1 MASIRERAKAALQRY
16 LHVELGRSFVLPDI
30 SALSGQRLNF
40 LNKYGPEQL
49 APMSGP
55 ELLRTLPYSLSNDQ
69 PMDYWLEFKADEEFQ
84 TRTFGSIQGGS
95 AGKYG
100 AWQDKSTGKWKKT
113 STTGPGVAEVTEDE
127 ALQITVL
134 RRDEVL
140 KAVAVL
146 RELKTQGFETVT
158 PDELQSAIEAAAPTC
173 YHLAWFH
180 KYLHLVEP
188 DLITWDATLKYAQ
201 AELYRVGVRAPSDG
215 LYRCDVHISRFWGSF
230 PELADLPPQIRYRVA
245 RGLGPRNH
253 WALSLDG
260 DVPTRNE
267 MLAGNFVG
275 LGPKQ
280 IRDLAQAVEG
290 GKKREARRTIETAA
304 GEVSLRLS
312 PSQMRDMVEF
322 LCSVKEGDIVAL
334 LSEPGAVWAVGEVAG
349 GYQFAAGE
357 ARPHR
362 LPMRWLHHS
371 PFELSV
377 RVEGDDKLNWVD
389 PDSSTV
395 ADIEASLVANG
406 HGPWPNFA
414 EVIAA
419 PKPEPVVVSVDTTV
433 RSAPEAPAPLD
444 PPDAVIGAL
453 MDVLRRKYQMIL
465 YGPPGTG
472 KTWYGTRVALEVIA
486 RDNFRCLPSQ
496 LTEKQQ
502 AEIHEGEKPLMAMC
516 TFHPAYSYEDFI
528 EGYRPDG
535 DGFDLR
541 PGIFRQMVKAAKD
554 RPDRTH
560 VLVVDEI
567 NRGNIP
573 KIFGELITL
582 IEPSKRAKTSVRLP
596 LSGDSFT
603 VPSNLLL
610 IGTMNT
616 ADRSILL
623 LDTALR
629 RRFAFKELMPEPDLL
644 GGGTV
649 GDVPLSTWL
658 RALNRRIVE
667 NLGRDGRNLQIG
679 HAYFLPGGK
688 PPATLRRLAEIV
700 VEDVWPLLQEYCYE
714 DPNRLAGVLGGER
727 GVYDL
732 AARDL
737 KHHLFREGSDDALTA
752 ALLAIVTPEDQA
764 AVAAAPS
771 PNDGAAAPAE

>member
-1 MASIRERAKAALQRY
+1 MATIRESAREAIQRY
-16 LHVELGRSFVLPDI
+16 LQAELGRALVVPD
-30 SALSGQRLNF
+30 AANLTRQRMNF
-40 LNKYGPEQL
+40 LNRFGPEQL
-49 APMSGP
+49 AGMSGP
-55 ELLRTLPYSLSNDQ
+55 ELLRALPYSASSEQ
-69 PMDYWLEFKADEEFQ
+69 PMDYWLEFKADDDFQ
-84 TRTFGSIQGGS
+84 TRAFGSIQGGS
-95 AGKYG
+95 SGKFG
-100 AWQDKSTGKWKKT
+100 AWQEKSSGKWKKT
-113 STTGPGVAEVTEDE
+113 STTGPGVAEVSEDE
-127 ALQITVL
+127 ALQITLL
-134 RRDEVL
+134 RREEVL
-140 KAVAVL
+140 KAVELL
-146 RELKTQGFETVT
+146 RELKASGFEVVK
-158 PDELQSAIEAAAPTC
+158 PDQLQAAVEKAAPNC
-173 YHLAWFH
+173 FHLAWFH

-201 AELYRVGVRAPSDG
+201 ADLYRVGIPAPSEG
-215 LYRCDVHISRFWGSF
+215 LYRCDIHISRFWGSL
-230 PELADLPPQIRYRVA
+230 PELSELPRQIRYRVS

-267 MLAGNFVG
+267 MLAGNFIG

-280 IRDLAQAVEG
+280 IRDLTQAGEG

-304 GEVSLRLS
+304 GEVGLRLS
-312 PSQMRDMVEF
+312 PAQMRDLVEF
-322 LCSVKEGDIVAL
+322 ICSVKEGDIVAL
-334 LSEPGAVWAVGEVAG
+334 LSEPAAVWAVGEVAG
-349 GYQFAAGE
+349 PYQFVAGD

-362 LPMRWLHHS
+362 LPMRWLHHR

-377 RVEGDDKLNWVD
+377 RVEGDDKLNWLE
-389 PDSSTV
+389 PDSGAV
-395 ADIEASLVANG
+395 ADLEASLVANG
-406 HGPWPNFA
+406 YGPWPNFA

-419 PKPEPVVVSVDTTV
+419 PKPEPVALTAAAP
-433 RSAPEAPAPLD
+433 SAGGSDASTPLD
-444 PPDAVIGAL
+444 PPDAVIGVL

-472 KTWYGTRVALEVIA
+472 KTWYGTRVALEIIA
-486 RDNFRCLPSQ
+486 RDNFHCLPSQ

-502 AEIHEGEKPLMAMC
+502 VEIHEGDKPLMAMC

-528 EGYRPDG
+528 EGYRPDA
-535 DGFDLR
+535 DGFQRKD
-541 PGIFRQMVKAAKD
+541 GIFRRMVAAAKD

-560 VLVVDEI
+560 VLVIDEI

-596 LSGDSFT
+596 LSGHLFS
-603 VPSNLLL
+603 VPTNLFL

-644 GGGTV
+644 RGGSV

-667 NLGRDGRNLQIG
+667 NLGRDGRNLQVG

-688 PPATLRRLAEIV
+688 PPGTLRRVAEIV
-700 VEDVWPLLQEYCYE
+700 VEDIWPLLQEYCYE
-714 DPNRLAGVLGGER
+714 DANRLSGVLGGDA
-727 GVYDL
+727 GIYDSQL
-732 AARDL
+732 RDL
-737 KHHLFREGSDDALTA
+737 KHHLFREGSEDALTA

-771 PNDGAAAPAE
+771 ASDDQGAPAE